1 METYPLGGQIAQ
13 SGQGS
18 NPLVRG
24 VKDAEVLKVVATVTD
39 EQFAARALV
48 RDWARNATSGPG
60 GTAAIRDVEQGK
72 TDAWRP
78 VFSRL
83 AELGIFG
90 VAIPEESGGAGGS
103 IEDLCAMVEEAAK
116 ALVPGP
122 VATTALATLVVS
134 DPDLLGA
141 LASGERFAGLAL
153 EGEIEF
159 DGATSKAS
167 GTLPFALGVA
177 EGAVLLAPADGK
189 WLLIDTGGAGV
200 QIEPL
205 AASDFSRPLAR
216 VVLNSATATVVSD
229 TRARVE
235 ELAATVLAAEAAG
248 ITRWSLETA
257 VDYAKVREQF
267 GKPIGSFQ
275 AIKHICAEML
285 CRAEQAEVAAA
296 DAARAAAEGDE
307 SQFSIA
313 AALAASTGIA
323 AVKANVKD
331 CIQVLGGIGCTWEH
345 DAHLYLRRAHAIGR
359 FLGGAETWL
368 RRITAL
374 TQAGVR
380 RRLEIDLTEV
390 EDRRA
395 EIAAAVAQIAELPEE
410 KRQAALAEAGL
421 QAPHW
426 PAPYGRGAGPAEQL
440 LIDQELT
447 AAGVARPDL
456 VIGWWAAPTILE
468 HGTPEQVERFV
479 PGTTRGEFLWCQLFS
494 EPGAGSDLASLRTK
508 AVRTE
513 GGWNLTGQKVWTSA
527 AHKAK
532 WGVCLAR
539 TDPDAPKHKGITY
552 FLVEM
557 SSPGIE
563 IRPLREITGDSLF
576 NEVFLDNVFVPDE
589 LVVGE
594 VNDGWRLARTTLAN
608 ERVAMANGTALGNP
622 MEELLEL
629 LAELDLDAA
638 QQDRLGRLIVTA
650 QTGALLDQRIAQ
662 LAVGGQDPGAQSSVR
677 KLIGVRY
684 RQALAEFT
692 MDVSEGGGLVDRR
705 ADGDRAVFDF
715 LNTRCLTIAGGTEQ
729 ILLTVAAERL
739 LGLPR

>member
-1 METYPLGGQIAQ
+1 M
-13 SGQGS
+13 
-18 NPLVRG
+18 
-24 VKDAEVLKVVATVTD
+24 VATVTD

-48 RDWARNATSGPG
+48 RDWARNSTAGPG
-60 GTAAIRDVEQGK
+60 GTAAVRAVEQGDA
-72 TDAWRP
+72 DAWRP
-78 VFSRL
+78 VFTRL
-83 AELGIFG
+83 ADLGIFG
-90 VAIPEESGGAGGS
+90 VAVAEDAGGAGGS
-103 IEDLCAMVEEAAK
+103 VEDLCAMVEESAK

-122 VATTALATLVVS
+122 VATTALAALVLAETGTQ
-134 DPDLLGA
+134 PAPLEA
-141 LASGERFAGLAL
+141 LVAGERFAGLAL
-153 EGEIEF
+153 EGDAQF
-159 DGATSKAS
+159 DPDAGQAS
-167 GTLPFALGVA
+167 GTWPLVLGAAAGALLLLPAGGTWLLVDSEA
-177 EGAVLLAPADGK
+177 EGVR
-189 WLLIDTGGAGV
+189 V
-200 QIEPL
+200 EPL
-205 AASDFSRPLAR
+205 QATDFSRPLAR
-216 VVLNSATATVVSD
+216 VVLTAAPAVAVAR
-229 TRARVE
+229 RAERVE
-235 ELAATVLAAEAAG
+235 ELAATLLAAEAAG
-248 ITRWSLETA
+248 VTRWALETA

-275 AIKHICAEML
+275 AVKHICAEML
-285 CRAEQAEVAAA
+285 CRAEQAEVVAA
-296 DAARAAAEGDE
+296 DAARAAADADD
-307 SQFSIA
+307 SQFAIA
-313 AALAASTGIA
+313 AALAAGTGIA
-323 AVKANVKD
+323 AAKANVKD

-345 DAHLYLRRAHAIGR
+345 DAHLYLRRAHANGR
-359 FLGGAETWL
+359 FLGGAERWL

-380 RRLEIDLTEV
+380 RRLGIDLADV
-390 EDRRA
+390 EDQRD
-395 EIAAAVAQIAELPEE
+395 EIAAAVARVAELPEDQ
-410 KRQAALAEAGL
+410 RQAALAEAGL

-426 PAPYGRGAGPAEQL
+426 PAPYGRGASPAEQL
-440 LIDQELT
+440 LIDQELA

-456 VIGWWAAPTILE
+456 VIGWWAVPTILE

-479 PGTTRGEFLWCQLFS
+479 PGTIRGEFLWCQLFS

-508 AVRTE
+508 AVRTD
-513 GGWNLTGQKVWTSA
+513 GGWLLSGQKVWTSS
-527 AHKAK
+527 AHKAR

-552 FLVEM
+552 FLVQM

-589 LVVGE
+589 LVVGG

-608 ERVAMANGTALGNP
+608 ERVAMATGTALGNP
-622 MEELLEL
+622 MEELLAVL
-629 LAELDLDAA
+629 GKLDVDAA
-638 QQDRLGRLIVTA
+638 QQDRLGRLIITA

-684 RQALAEFT
+684 RQALAEFM
-692 MDVSEGGGLVDRR
+692 MDVSEGGGLVHND
-705 ADGDRAVFDF
+705 AVFDF

>member
-1 METYPLGGQIAQ
+1 M
-13 SGQGS
+13 
-18 NPLVRG
+18 
-24 VKDAEVLKVVATVTD
+24 VATVTD

-60 GTAAIRDVEQGK
+60 GTTAIRDVEQGK
-72 TDAWRP
+72 PDAWRP

-90 VAIPEESGGAGGS
+90 VAIPEETGGAGGS
-103 IEDLCAMVEEAAK
+103 IEDLCPMVEEAAK
-116 ALVPGP
+116 ALIPGP
-122 VATTALATLVVS
+122 VATTALATLVVT
-134 DPDLLGA
+134 DPELLEA
-141 LASGERFAGLAL
+141 LAAGERFAGLAL
-153 EGEIEF
+153 EGDVRF
-159 DGATSKAS
+159 DAATSTAS
-167 GTLPFALGVA
+167 GTLSYALGVA
-177 EGAVLLAPADGK
+177 DGAVLLAPADGK
-189 WLLIDTGGAGV
+189 WLLIDAGGEGV
-200 QIEPL
+200 LLEPL
-205 AASDFSRPLAR
+205 QAADFSRPLAR
-216 VVLNSATATVVSD
+216 VVLSSAPATVVSENGG
-229 TRARVE
+229 RVE
-235 ELAATVLAAEAAG
+235 ELAATVLSAEAAG
-248 ITRWSLETA
+248 ITRWALETA

-275 AIKHICAEML
+275 AIKHLCAEML
-285 CRAEQAEVAAA
+285 CRAEQAEVAAS
-296 DAARAAAEGDE
+296 DAARAAADGDE

-313 AALAASTGIA
+313 AALAASTCIT

-359 FLGGAETWL
+359 FLGGPERWL

-374 TQAGVR
+374 TQDGVR
-380 RRLEIDLTEV
+380 RRLSIDLTEV
-390 EDRRA
+390 ESSRA
-395 EIAAAVAQIAELPEE
+395 EIAAAVAEIAELPAE
-410 KRQAALAEAGL
+410 KRQVGLAEAGL

-426 PAPYGRGAGPAEQL
+426 PKPYGRAASPAEQL
-440 LIDQELT
+440 LIDQELA
-447 AAGVARPDL
+447 AAGVERPDL

-468 HGTPEQVERFV
+468 HGTPEQIEQFV
-479 PGTTRGEFLWCQLFS
+479 PGTLRGEFLWCQLFS

-508 AVRTE
+508 AVRGE
-513 GGWNLTGQKVWTSA
+513 GGWLLTGQKVWTSA
-527 AHKAK
+527 AHKAR

-552 FLVEM
+552 FLVDM
-557 SSPGIE
+557 KSPGID

-589 LVVGE
+589 MVVGE

-622 MEELLEL
+622 MEELLAL
-629 LAELDLDAA
+629 LAARDLDVAE
-638 QQDRLGRLIVTA
+638 QDRLARLIILA

-692 MDVSEGGGLVDRR
+692 MDAAPGGGLVDRR
-705 ADGDRAVFDF
+705 TDDDRAVFDF

>member
-1 METYPLGGQIAQ
+1 M
-13 SGQGS
+13 
-18 NPLVRG
+18 
-24 VKDAEVLKVVATVTD
+24 VATVTD

-48 RDWARNATSGPG
+48 RDWARNSTSGPG

-72 TDAWRP
+72 ADAWRP

-90 VAIPEESGGAGGS
+90 VAIPEESGGADGS
-103 IEDLCAMVEEAAK
+103 IEDLCAMVEESAK
-116 ALVPGP
+116 ALIPGP
-122 VATTALATLVVS
+122 VATTALATLVLSESGS
-134 DPDLLGA
+134 DQELLAA
-141 LASGERFAGLAL
+141 LAAGERFAGLAL
-153 EGEIEF
+153 DGDIQF

-167 GTLPFALGVA
+167 GSLPYALGVA
-177 EGAVLLAPADGK
+177 DGAVLLAPADGR
-189 WLLIDTGGAGV
+189 WLLIDSDSDGV
-200 QIEPL
+200 RIEPL
-205 AASDFSRPLAR
+205 EATDFSQPLAR
-216 VVLNSATATVVSD
+216 VVLDSAPATVVSD
-229 TRARVE
+229 TRERVE
-235 ELAATVLAAEAAG
+235 ELGATVLAAEAAG

-313 AALAASTGIA
+313 AALAAATGIA

-359 FLGGAETWL
+359 FLGGPEKWL

-380 RRLEIDLTEV
+380 RRLGIDLTAV
-390 EDRRA
+390 EDQRA
-395 EIAAAVAQIAELPEE
+395 EIAAAVAQIAELPQE

-440 LIDQELT
+440 LIDQELA

-508 AVRTE
+508 AVRTD
-513 GGWNLTGQKVWTSA
+513 GGWNLSGQKVWTSA

-539 TDPDAPKHKGITY
+539 TDPDVPKHKGITY

-557 SSPGIE
+557 TSPGIE

-638 QQDRLGRLIVTA
+638 EQDRLGRLIVTA

-692 MDVSEGGGLVDRR
+692 MDVSEGGGLIDRR